1 MRVLSIVHDPEETGG
16 GGLFERLVGE
26 RGDTLDRW
34 VVADGSDA
42 PGIPADWDALM
53 VFGGA
58 MHPDQDAE
66 HPWLEGEVA
75 FIAGALEHG
84 VPTIGVCLGAQLV
97 SRAAGAW
104 VGPAEQAE
112 VGWFTVSLDAGDD
125 PVLGVLPKSVE
136 AFQWHYYTF
145 EPPTGAVELGTSER
159 ARQAYRLGD
168 RTWAIQFHAEVERH
182 MLDRWFVEGE
192 EELPK
197 PLAEIRAETDRNLET
212 WNRHGR
218 AVCGAFLDEAASLR
232 R

>member
-1 MRVLSIVHDPEETGG
+1 MRVLSIVHDPDKTGG

-26 RGDTLDRW
+26 RGDLLDRW
-34 VVADGSDA
+34 VVADGSAA
-42 PGIPADWDALM
+42 PGVPGDWDALM

-66 HPWLEGEVA
+66 HPWLEGEVS
-75 FIAGALEHG
+75 FISDAIAERL
-84 VPTIGVCLGAQLV
+84 PTIGVCLGAQLV

-104 VGPAEQAE
+104 VGPADTPE
-112 VGWFTVSLDAGDD
+112 VGWFSVDLDAAGD
-125 PVLGVLPKSVE
+125 PVLGVLPARVE

-145 EPPTGAVELGTSER
+145 EPPAGAVELGASAA

-192 EELPK
+192 DELPK
-197 PLAEIRAETDRNLET
+197 PLAEIRAETDRYLDA
-212 WNRHGR
+212 WNGHGR
-218 AVCGAFLDEAASLR
+218 ALCRAFLDEAERLR